1 MDKNATVLVRFHG
14 GKKKVESIIEDAHS
28 MISRIFLGILDGVAI
43 GGALQA
49 WMMMGSMLIGIIA
62 LVTLMIR

>member
-1 MDKNATVLVRFHG
+1 MDKNATVLDG
-14 GKKKVESIIEDAHS
+14 GKKKVESFIEDAHS

>member
-1 MDKNATVLVRFHG
+1 MDKNATVLDG